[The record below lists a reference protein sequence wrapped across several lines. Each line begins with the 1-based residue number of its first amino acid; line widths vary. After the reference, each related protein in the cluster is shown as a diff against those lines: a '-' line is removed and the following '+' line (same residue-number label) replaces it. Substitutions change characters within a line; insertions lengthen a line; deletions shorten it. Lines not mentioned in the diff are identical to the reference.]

1 MMILTRKRVPFSQY
15 LTPLFKRRLLGETSV
30 LRAFMS
36 RVPIGLVL
44 SPGGLVLGLVFI
56 PHILT
61 QTQAAFDQFGS
72 AVYNNI

>member
-1 MMILTRKRVPFSQY
+1 M
-15 LTPLFKRRLLGETSV
+15 

-61 QTQAAFDQFGS
+61 QTQAAFDPFGS
-72 AVYNNI
+72 AVYNNRRKFRSQTSNNMDR

>member
-1 MMILTRKRVPFSQY
+1 MTQITL
-15 LTPLFKRRLLGETSV
+15 
-30 LRAFMS
+30 AFMS